1 MQCVR
6 PLPTFSQSPLS
17 CFSLGPQTFTL
28 QQEIGWVLS
37 EESDIS
43 RGKDLKMLSW
53 REDPA
58 QKAPIVHPTLKSN
71 SMSSIYALRAPK

>member
-1 MQCVR
+1 MQYVR
-6 PLPTFSQSPLS
+6 PLLASSQFPLS

-28 QQEIGWVLS
+28 QQEIGWALS

-43 RGKDLKMLSW
+43 RGKDLTMLSW
-53 REDPA
+53 WEDSA
-58 QKAPIVHPTLKSN
+58 QKAQIVHPTMKTN